1 MDTPGIYPA
10 EQREGPE
17 QVRETKRQLRRRM
30 LERQR
35 ALPADYAESASA
47 AIQRHILSLPEYRK
61 AVSLF
66 TYISMPRE
74 VSTALIIRQA
84 LADGK
89 RLYVPKCIGGE
100 MLAVR
105 LRDPWQLRPGSY
117 GIPEPIDHSET
128 AAADEL
134 DLILVPCV
142 SASPDGKR
150 LGHGAGYYDRF
161 LKAGS
166 DRTFC
171 LCFREM
177 LLGDIPV
184 EEHDIR
190 MAHVISE

>member
-1 MDTPGIYPA
+1 
-10 EQREGPE
+10 
-17 QVRETKRQLRRRM
+17 M
-30 LERQR
+30 LERQK
-35 ALPADYAESASA
+35 ALPPDYVASASA
-47 AIQRHILSLPEYRK
+47 GIQRRILSLPEYRG

-66 TYISMPRE
+66 TYISMPQE
-74 VSTALIIRQA
+74 VSTDLIIRQA

-89 RLYVPKCIGGE
+89 RLYVPKCVGGE

-105 LRDPWQLRPGSY
+105 LRDPGQLRLGSY
-117 GIPEPIDHSET
+117 GIPEPVDHPEK

-166 DRTFC
+166 GCTSGTDRTFC
-171 LCFREM
+171 LCFKKM
-177 LLGDIPV
+177 LLADIPV

-190 MAHVISE
+190 MAHVVCE